1 MRGQATVVVVI
12 ALAIGGA
19 LALLVAERARLAVER
34 AHAQRAADSA
44 ALAAV
49 LEGSL
54 DPERQRTAA
63 DRAAGRASAR
73 VVRLD
78 LDGGRVRVLV
88 RLARRPLQLPALLGG
103 ARLHLA
109 ASARAEAEG
118 DPGALLPAAAPAAY
132 AGMVRDAARTEGVP
146 AALLAAQLQ
155 VESGFDPRSVSS
167 AGAQGIAQFMP
178 ATWAG
183 AWNPWR
189 RGSPFDPA
197 VAIPAQARLM
207 AGLLRQFDGDV
218 ERALAGYNAGPGR
231 ARLPPSAWPAET
243 RAYVPRVLALAGA
256 GPGGARLVR

>member
-1 MRGQATVVVVI
+1 
-12 ALAIGGA
+12 
-19 LALLVAERARLAVER
+19 
-34 AHAQRAADSA
+34 
-44 ALAAV
+44 
-49 LEGSL
+49 
-54 DPERQRTAA
+54 
-63 DRAAGRASAR
+63 
-73 VVRLD
+73 
-78 LDGGRVRVLV
+78 
-88 RLARRPLQLPALLGG
+88 
-103 ARLHLA
+103 
-109 ASARAEAEG
+109 
-118 DPGALLPAAAPAAY
+118 
-132 AGMVRDAARTEGVP
+132 MVRDAARTEGVP

-178 ATWAG
+178 GTWAG

-231 ARLPPSAWPAET
+231 ARLPPSSWPAET

-256 GPGGARLVR
+256 GHGGARLVR

>member
-1 MRGQATVVVVI
+1 MRGQATVAVVI
-12 ALAIGGA
+12 ALALGGV

-34 AHAQRAADSA
+34 AHAQRAADTV

-49 LEGSL
+49 LEGPL
-54 DPERQRTAA
+54 DPARQRAAA
-63 DRAAGRASAR
+63 DRAAGRLAAR
-73 VVRLD
+73 VVRFD
-78 LDGGRVRVLV
+78 LEAGRVRVLV
-88 RLARRPLQLPALLGG
+88 RLDRRPVALPALLGG
-103 ARLHLA
+103 ARLHVA

-118 DPGALLPAAAPAAY
+118 DPAALLPAAAPAAY
-132 AGMVRDAARTEGVP
+132 AAMVRDAARSEGVP

-178 ATWAG
+178 GTWAG
-183 AWNPWR
+183 SWNPWR
-189 RGSPFDPA
+189 LGSPFDPA

-231 ARLPPSAWPAET
+231 ARQARSSWPAET
-243 RAYVPRVLALAGA
+243 RAYVPAVLALAGA